1 MAQGLRETQALLPG
15 KIPLSE
21 AAPTV
26 PTSPAAQGSTR
37 SSPCSV
43 GMRMELAH
51 LEDGGLAPD
60 DCRWTALFK
69 QAPICNS

>member
-21 AAPTV
+21 AALTV
-26 PTSPAAQGSTR
+26 PTSSTR

-60 DCRWTALFK
+60 DCRWTMLFK